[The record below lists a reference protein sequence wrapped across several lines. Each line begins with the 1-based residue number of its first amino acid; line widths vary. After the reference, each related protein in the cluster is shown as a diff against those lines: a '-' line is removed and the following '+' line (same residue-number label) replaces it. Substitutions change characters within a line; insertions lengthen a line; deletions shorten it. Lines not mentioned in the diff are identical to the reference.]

1 MMSILAALLTG
12 VILPI
17 QGAINS
23 QVGKLSGQFVMIVG
37 VSLVQIAF
45 GAILL
50 FYNHQKIT
58 DVISLG
64 TLISGSLGIVAM
76 YGFSYS
82 IANIG
87 TLKVF
92 GLVLMAQIIISIII
106 DHFGLLGVQAIPIN
120 FNRVGSCLLIIAG
133 VYWLT
138 NS

>member
-1 MMSILAALLTG
+1 MMSILAAILTG

-58 DVISLG
+58 EIISLG
-64 TLISGSLGIVAM
+64 TIISGALGIVAM

-92 GLVLMAQIIISIII
+92 GLVLIAQIIISIII
-106 DHFGLLGVQAIPIN
+106 DHFGLLGVQQIPIS
-120 FNRVGSCLLIIAG
+120 FNRVGSCMLIIAG